1 MQKNICRPICLQLIQ
16 QYLVKPLGKDKDTLE
31 NNHYQFCQ
39 EEYRCQNIISIH
51 SVLSPCTQ

>member
-31 NNHYQFCQ
+31 NNNYQFCQ
-39 EEYRCQNIISIH
+39 EEYKCQNTI
-51 SVLSPCTQ
+51 